1 MVRLNQTIMAKKKQ
15 KFEDLIAEVE
25 STLEKL
31 EGGEIPLEDALK
43 QYEGGVAAIRKC
55 FDILKQA
62 EKTVLK
68 LSERGDE
75 LAEEPF
81 DEEDN
86 GDDEDDSAKGKL
98 F

>member
-1 MVRLNQTIMAKKKQ
+1 MAKKKQ
-15 KFEDLIAEVE
+15 KFEELVAEVE
-25 STLEKL
+25 STLEML
-31 EGGEIPLEDALK
+31 EGGEVPLEGALK

-55 FDILKQA
+55 FEILKQA

-75 LAEEPF
+75 LVEEPF
-81 DEEDN
+81 DDENSGGEPEDEN
-86 GDDEDDSAKGKL
+86 PKGKL